1 MIDKAK
7 RTARMFIV
15 ISCPRPIVPGS
26 QRNHQQ
32 CSARLGT
39 SYCADSC
46 GRQRH
51 TRVHVF
57 LEDLRS
63 YEYRHWRGRL
73 NDMTAPV
80 RRALHAA
87 RNIASIRSGSTR
99 IVNRNPGGRPAKNS
113 SMCEW
118 KAGLKSRFAF
128 RMPTRVPIT
137 RAMTSMKTFSMNVE
151 EPSRPTIASLTLP
164 AEC

>member
-7 RTARMFIV
+7 RTACMFVV
-15 ISCPRPIVPGS
+15 ISCPRSIVPGS
-26 QRNHQQ
+26 QRNHQP

-46 GRQRH
+46 GRQSH

-63 YEYRHWRGRL
+63 YEYRHRRGRL
-73 NDMTAPV
+73 NDITAPV

-87 RNIASIRSGSTR
+87 RNIASIRSGSSR
-99 IVNRNPGGRPAKNS
+99 IVNRKPGGRPAKNS

-118 KAGLKSRFAF
+118 KAGLKSRLAL
-128 RMPTRVPIT
+128 RRPTRVEIAS
-137 RAMTSMKTFSMNVE
+137 AMTSKKTFNITVE
-151 EPSRPTIASLTLP
+151 ELGRPTIVRLVLP
-164 AEC
+164 VEC